1 MLKYLGYLL
10 IFVFQISCGNN
21 NENSNNVQQNGPT
34 PNFVDESD
42 KNSGSYGTKESIE
55 EYLNKI
61 EPLIKKYSQIQNE
74 IYTAMGSSGVFTGS
88 NLARKTK
95 EQKPALLEVSNK
107 LEIIDPPPLIA
118 PFHNDFKRLL
128 ALRISA
134 FDAAVQAHELEK
146 TTGDTSAFTEV
157 TNKFALSEEQIVK
170 LNDQMLKINESLF
183 PNKENKIATP

>member
-1 MLKYLGYLL
+1 MFKYLSYLL
-10 IFVFQISCGNN
+10 IFFLHISCGNN
-21 NENSNNVQQNGPT
+21 NENSNTVQQKGPT
-34 PNFVDESD
+34 PNFVEESD
-42 KNSGSYGTKESIE
+42 KNSGPYGTKESIE

-74 IYTAMGSSGVFTGS
+74 IYTAMGSSGVFTGG

-107 LEIIDPPPLIA
+107 LEIIDPPPLIT

-128 ALRISA
+128 VLRISA
-134 FDAAVQAHELEK
+134 FDAAIQAHELEK

-183 PNKENKIATP
+183 QNKDNKIATP

>member
-1 MLKYLGYLL
+1 MLKHLVYLL
-10 IFVFQISCGNN
+10 IFFLQISCGNN
-21 NENSNNVQQNGPT
+21 NENSNTVQQNGPT

-42 KNSGSYGTKESIE
+42 KNSGSYGPKESIE
-55 EYLNKI
+55 EYLKKI
-61 EPLIKKYSQIQNE
+61 EPLIKEYSQIQNE

-95 EQKPALLEVSNK
+95 EEKPALLEVSNK

-128 ALRISA
+128 VLRISA
-134 FDAAVQAHELEK
+134 FDAAIQAHELEK

-170 LNDQMLKINESLF
+170 LNDQMLKINESIF
-183 PNKENKIATP
+183 SNKENKIATP